1 MIYIENKNGTQ
12 RVVIPT
18 NDTNVEY
25 VNFVP
30 QEGDSNYYTKTQTDE
45 KIAQSSTAVLG
56 EVGDWLSHYP
66 TTDQM
71 HDAIENVTVDL
82 TGYATED
89 WVEEQGYA
97 TTQYVDD
104 VVANIPTGGEG
115 LEVNIES
122 MILGNSA
129 IDGLAFDRLF
139 ASYSQGIPSYIFDTD
154 TKAIM
159 PVVGA
164 VEDPVNGAG
173 IGSILYVL
181 NKDVL
186 IQYKRANLLGIQRAL
201 RTDIPLG
208 GSTDLSDYY
217 TKGEVDTIEDD
228 LQTQI
233 TDNHYSIIG
242 LDSRVKD
249 IELNGGGSG
258 GDSDVRVY
266 EALWDDA
273 TAQYTRFTNQ
283 MVYDMFNDYS
293 NGLRV
298 QVRIGGELFNVYF
311 AESTDPFYY
320 VNILAGNILG
330 QLKGDINL
338 PSEDAIYD
346 EKILVTDEIWNQVPY
361 LTVTGGAVFN
371 GEVRF
376 NASGF
381 KDIASGIKCA
391 FKTIKSQSVDQWTRF
406 IHAGTDGENIYF
418 VSSDEAG
425 NTQLAMI
432 DTEGNIYEGKDK
444 LSDKYATKTYVDE
457 VLPHKYD
464 YTITD
469 DIALTGSFTEGEG
482 YELFNDVRD
491 GADVNFKLIMF
502 DGQAKLIPFQI
513 IYDRNMDNVNF
524 MFLDYGRYIMC
535 TLESNGDVSISTA
548 NFN

>member
-1 MIYIENKNGTQ
+1 MIYIENKDGVQ
-12 RVVIPT
+12 RVLIPT

-45 KIAQSSTAVLG
+45 RITQSRTDVLG

-89 WVEEQGYA
+89 WVKEQDYA

-104 VVANIPTGGEG
+104 AVANIPTGGEG

-164 VEDPVNGAG
+164 VEDPVNGTG

-208 GSTDLSDYY
+208 DSADLSDYY
-217 TKGEVDTIEDD
+217 TKGEIDTVKDD
-228 LQTQI
+228 LQAQI
-233 TDNHYSIIG
+233 TDNHNSIIG

-249 IELNGGGSG
+249 IELNGGGGIEPFIVEVDSIEPITKTVFDQLFESYSQGIPSYIRKTGLPEQLIPVIGIQGTITGTIMPVARMWVIINNNLIEYIRTSSPGIGFTIIPLGGSG
-258 GDSDVRVY
+258 DGSGVKVY
-266 EALWDDA
+266 EGIPVDNDG
-273 TAQYTRFTNQ
+273 QSSYQFTNQ
-283 MVYDMFNDYS
+283 MVYDMFKDYH

-298 QVRIGGELFNVYF
+298 QVQMGDLCNVYY
-311 AESTDPFYY
+311 ASDASPRYRVY
-320 VNILAGNILG
+320 MLAGNIMGELE
-330 QLKGDINL
+330 GDINY
-338 PSEDAIYD
+338 PSEYAIFNEY
-346 EKILVTDEIWNQVPY
+346 ILVTDETFYKAI
-361 LTVTGGAVFN
+361 
-371 GEVRF
+371 
-376 NASGF
+376 
-381 KDIASGIKCA
+381 
-391 FKTIKSQSVDQWTRF
+391 
-406 IHAGTDGENIYF
+406 
-418 VSSDEAG
+418 
-425 NTQLAMI
+425 
-432 DTEGNIYEGKDK
+432 
-444 LSDKYATKTYVDE
+444 
-457 VLPHKYD
+457 PHKYD

-469 DIALTGSFTEGEG
+469 DITFEGFFSEGEG

-491 GADVNFKLIMF
+491 GVDFNFKLITNES
-502 DGQAKLIPFQI
+502 QSRLIPFQ
-513 IYDRNMDNVNF
+513 YDYDSQMYRANF
-524 MFLDYGRYIMC
+524 WFLDMGGYIISCTMEYDGRM
-535 TLESNGDVSISTA
+535 TISRREL
-548 NFN
+548 